1 MTYALSYDRMPC
13 IGKRERRCLYRS
25 AFLEDSVKT
34 ASIMVQNLCVP
45 CSCRCRYCLLCWDG
59 KAVGVDWAR
68 GAAFAQRI
76 RAWQKENMP
85 EAGFSFS
92 FGYAME
98 PEDPVQA
105 LRFLRKIGSPQAE
118 FWQCDGM
125 HMRSEA
131 ECEALAALL
140 AREGVKHLSFTV
152 YGQAAYHDRF
162 AGRAGDHALL
172 MRMLR
177 AACAADLQVSVR
189 LPLTKESAPQA
200 DRVIGEALEKAP
212 GAKVSLFIPHSE
224 GRGAALEGIRFSGT
238 DQSSLSP
245 EAFSR
250 LNHEI
255 YRPEGEWLLPG
266 AFKAETQRMLLISLR
281 RDNAERLEKED
292 AGSLIQW
299 LEDLDERY
307 YAAFPALPEL
317 AARYGD
323 SSGAR
328 YFSQRDLF
336 AYYRRLYARETGLK
350 VYDVTDERQCG
361 SRRY

>member
-1 MTYALSYDRMPC
+1 M
-13 IGKRERRCLYRS
+13 
-25 AFLEDSVKT
+25 KT

-45 CSCRCRYCLLCWDG
+45 CLCRCRYCLLCWDG
-59 KAVGVDWAR
+59 KPVGVDWAR

-76 RAWQKENMP
+76 RAWQREKLP
-85 EAGFSFS
+85 DVHFTFS

-98 PEDPVQA
+98 PEDPAQA

-125 HMRSEA
+125 KMRTEA

-140 AREGVKHLSFTV
+140 VREGVKHLNFTV

-162 AGRAGDHALL
+162 AGRPGDHALL
-172 MRMLR
+172 MRMLS
-177 AACAADLQVSVR
+177 AACQAGLQVSVGM
-189 LPLTKESAPQA
+189 PLTKESAPQA
-200 DRVIGEALEKAP
+200 DRVIGETLEKAP
-212 GAKVSLFIPHSE
+212 EAKVSLFIPHRE
-224 GRGAALEGIRFSGT
+224 GRGAALEGIRFSRS
-238 DQSSLSP
+238 DAAFLSP

-250 LNHEI
+250 LNHEV
-255 YRPEGEWLLPG
+255 YRAEGDWLLPE
-266 AFKAETQRMLLISLR
+266 AFKAETQRALLVSLR
-281 RDNAERLEKED
+281 KDNAERLEKED
-292 AGSLIQW
+292 PGRLIQW
-299 LEDLDERY
+299 IEDLDERY
-307 YAAFPALPEL
+307 YAAFPTLPEL

-323 SSGAR
+323 PSGVR

-336 AYYRRLYARETGLK
+336 AYYRRLFARETDIK